1 VVFKLSPQKNGT
13 WKYSVIHKFTGADGG
28 FPYGVILDDKGNLY
42 GTTQAFG
49 KYNAGV
55 AFEITP

>member
-1 VVFKLSPQKNGT
+1 MFILSEATVGGQEDSSN
-13 WKYSVIHKFTGADGG
+13 GADGG
-28 FPYGVILDDKGNLY
+28 FPYGVILNDKGNLY